1 MKVEPIDLSFI
12 DETNALIGAAVVIAS
27 YIFGEHWILFVA
39 FIALNILDFI
49 TGVVKSKLHKTEN
62 SAAGLKGIIKKLS
75 YWCMLLVAF
84 IMAPIFNE
92 LGEVIGAD
100 VSLFTPAIGYMVL
113 AMLIMNE
120 FRSILEN
127 LYACGVNVPTA
138 LMKGLSIFEKV
149 TNDIQDNMFDGK
161 LEIHPQSDER
171 YRVELNASDEELE
184 ERDSVT
190 LKIHTIDEED

>member
-1 MKVEPIDLSFI
+1 MEPIDFSFI
-12 DETNALIGAAVVIAS
+12 DETNALVGAAVVIAS
-27 YIFGEHWILFVA
+27 YIFGEHWVLFVA
-39 FIALNILDFI
+39 FIALNILDFF
-49 TGVVKSKLHKTEN
+49 TGIAKSKLHKTEN
-62 SAAGLKGIIKKLS
+62 SAAGLKGIVKKLS

-100 VSLFTPAIGYMVL
+100 VSMFTPAIGYMVL

-127 LYACGVNVPTA
+127 LYACGVNVPSV

-149 TNDIQDNMFDGK
+149 TTDIEDSMFDGN
-161 LEIHPQSDER
+161 LEIHSNSEEKYQVKIDTP
-171 YRVELNASDEELE
+171 DEELE
-184 ERDSVT
+184 QRASVT
-190 LKIHTIDEED
+190 LKIQTISDEDE